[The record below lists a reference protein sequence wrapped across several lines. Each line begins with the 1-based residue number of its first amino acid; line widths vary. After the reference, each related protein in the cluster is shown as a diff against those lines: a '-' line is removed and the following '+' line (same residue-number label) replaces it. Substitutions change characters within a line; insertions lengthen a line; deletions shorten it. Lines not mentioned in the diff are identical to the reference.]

1 MRWTCPKC
9 GKKLEVSNE
18 QLIANDGV
26 IVCPQC
32 LLQAHQPIP
41 KARITPREDT
51 PRTTAPRRKQQQQSI
66 SFDSNEPPE
75 YKPSNTTPPP
85 HKTRMKQASTS
96 YRYTGLTGSS
106 NNDESKWPAA
116 PKRKTTGKKKSK
128 KKKQDSGMSAWGCM
142 GRTIVFT
149 LVLFAAYV
157 FFGLLLEALQ

>member
-18 QLIANDGV
+18 QLVANDGV

-32 LLQAHQPIP
+32 LLQARQPVP
-41 KARITPREDT
+41 KARVQQRSAKPS
-51 PRTTAPRRKQQQQSI
+51 APSKRQDSI
-66 SFDSNEPPE
+66 SFDNENPPE
-75 YKPSNTTPPP
+75 YKPTTPPP

-106 NNDESKWPAA
+106 D
-116 PKRKTTGKKKSK
+116 TTGTPPKKKAPAKKKSK
-128 KKKQDSGMSAWGCM
+128 KKKKQPGDGMSALGCL

-149 LVLFAAYV
+149 LILFAAYV

>member
-9 GKKLEVSNE
+9 GKKLDVSNE

-32 LLQAHQPIP
+32 LLQAHLPLP
-41 KARITPREDT
+41 KARVKPRSAEPT
-51 PRTTAPRRKQQQQSI
+51 RRQQPSI
-66 SFDSNEPPE
+66 SFDDESDMPPVH
-75 YKPSNTTPPP
+75 KQTSTTPPP
-85 HKTRMKQASTS
+85 PPHKPHMKQASTS

-106 NNDESKWPAA
+106 GNNTSTT
-116 PKRKTTGKKKSK
+116 RKKTSATRKKSRK
-128 KKKQDSGMSAWGCM
+128 KKKNSDGMSALGCL

-157 FFGLLLEALQ
+157 FLGLLIDAMQ

>member
-41 KARITPREDT
+41 KARVTAREDKEA
-51 PRTTAPRRKQQQQSI
+51 PRATTPRRKPQQNI
-66 SFDSNEPPE
+66 SFENNIPPE
-75 YKPSNTTPPP
+75 YKPSTPPP

-96 YRYTGLTGSS
+96 YRYTGLTGGGD
-106 NNDESKWPAA
+106 NGTKRPTA
-116 PKRKTTGKKKSK
+116 PKRQSTGKKKSK
-128 KKKQDSGMSAWGCM
+128 KKKKQDVMSAWGCL
-142 GRTIVFT
+142 GRTIAFT
-149 LVLFAAYV
+149 LILFAAYV

>member
-9 GKKLEVSNE
+9 GKKLDISNE

-32 LLQAHQPIP
+32 LLQARQPIP
-41 KARITPREDT
+41 KARISSRSNKAANTP
-51 PRTTAPRRKQQQQSI
+51 PKRKQQNI
-66 SFDSNEPPE
+66 SFDDSTPPE
-75 YKPSNTTPPP
+75 YKATTTPPP
-85 HKTRMKQASTS
+85 HKTRMKQATTS
-96 YRYTGLTGSS
+96 YRYTGLSGSNDTGTQRT
-106 NNDESKWPAA
+106 AA
-116 PKRKTTGKKKSK
+116 KRKTTGKKKSK
-128 KKKQDSGMSAWGCM
+128 KKKQDQGMSAWGCM

>member
-41 KARITPREDT
+41 KARVTARENQDR
-51 PRTTAPRRKQQQQSI
+51 PRTTAPSRRRPQQDI
-66 SFDSNEPPE
+66 SFDNNTPPE
-75 YKPSNTTPPP
+75 YKPSTPPP
-85 HKTRMKQASTS
+85 HNTRMKQASTS
-96 YRYTGLTGSS
+96 YRYTGMTGS
-106 NNDESKWPAA
+106 NDNGTKRPSA
-116 PKRKTTGKKKSK
+116 PKRPSTGKKKSK
-128 KKKQDSGMSAWGCM
+128 KKKDNGMSAWGCL

-149 LVLFAAYV
+149 LILFAAYV
-157 FFGLLLEALQ
+157 FFGLLLETLQ

>member
-9 GKKLEVSNE
+9 GKKLEISNE

-32 LLQAHQPIP
+32 LLQARQPVP
-41 KARITPREDT
+41 KARVT
-51 PRTTAPRRKQQQQSI
+51 PRTTKTDPPASSKRRQENI
-66 SFDSNEPPE
+66 SFDTETPPQRQQ
-75 YKPSNTTPPP
+75 TTPPP
-85 HKTRMKQASTS
+85 HRPRMKQATTS
-96 YRYTGLTGSS
+96 YRYTGLSGDS
-106 NNDESKWPAA
+106 NNS
-116 PKRKTTGKKKSK
+116 TTPRRNSGKKKSK
-128 KKKQDSGMSAWGCM
+128 KKKASDGMSAWGCM

>member
-9 GKKLEVSNE
+9 GKKLDVSNE

-41 KARITPREDT
+41 KARVTRRAPETESAPKQRPAQQTRSIDFDT
-51 PRTTAPRRKQQQQSI
+51 AQTL
-66 SFDSNEPPE
+66 PE
-75 YKPSNTTPPP
+75 YKPATPPP

-96 YRYTGLTGSS
+96 YRYTGLTGSDS
-106 NNDESKWPAA
+106 NPDTGKRTA
-116 PKRKTTGKKKSK
+116 PKKKSSRK
-128 KKKQDSGMSAWGCM
+128 KKKNQNNGMSALGCL
-142 GRTIVFT
+142 GRTVVFT

>member
-9 GKKLEVSNE
+9 GKKLDISNE

-41 KARITPREDT
+41 KARVTARDDKERS
-51 PRTTAPRRKQQQQSI
+51 RTTATRRKAQQNI
-66 SFDSNEPPE
+66 SFDNNTPPE
-75 YKPSNTTPPP
+75 YKPTSPPP

-96 YRYTGLTGSS
+96 YRYTGLSGSNDTGTQR
-106 NNDESKWPAA
+106 PAA
-116 PKRKTTGKKKSK
+116 KKRTTGRKKSK
-128 KKKQDSGMSAWGCM
+128 KKKQEGMSAWGCL